1 MLSELGLFLLHL
13 LVAGD
18 HKVLELDHVRG
29 ALVPV
34 GGDFAGLKR

>member
-1 MLSELGLFLLHL
+1 MKLCHLFLLHL

-18 HKVLELDHVRG
+18 DKVLKFDHVRG

-34 GGDFAGLKR
+34 GGDLARL